1 MRMTEGSRPRPIR
14 SRGAG
19 DRAQQKGQHDRES
32 DRDQNRLSPIKGR
45 NNQYNIPEGDQRGQ
59 CSGAAASAPEI
70 GACSWIFHIAF
81 LALPDTET

>member
-32 DRDQNRLSPIKGR
+32 DRDQNRLRPIKGR
-45 NNQYNIPEGDQRGQ
+45 NKQDEIRDGDQRGQ
-59 CSGAAASAPEI
+59 CSGAGSLLPRR
-70 GACSWIFHIAF
+70 
-81 LALPDTET
+81 LLRALGFFI